1 MHYYIYHILKSLE
14 FVIKLINCTHY
25 IFINIYVIND
35 FKIANNQ
42 LMPRCVIITF
52 AITQISDRNVFKVKN
67 NDLQDV

>member
-1 MHYYIYHILKSLE
+1 MHYYICHILKSLE
-14 FVIKLINCTHY
+14 FVVKLINSTHY

-35 FKIANNQ
+35 FKIANSSINAA
-42 LMPRCVIITF
+42 TF